1 MGERGR
7 ENAIE
12 GRGER
17 VRVGERR
24 EEGREQERSGQEQ
37 ASPDEE

>member
-12 GRGER
+12 GGER
-17 VRVGERR
+17 ARVGERR
-24 EEGREQERSGQEQ
+24 RERAGEGSGQEQ
-37 ASPDEE
+37 ASPPDEE